1 MRSQRGSEGGSESQR
16 AHEKD
21 RLLIARGDKR
31 KANNRIERTRRF
43 DSRSYPWLLPFLR
56 ATYCEAGKEAASS
69 WLPHRFRQPVWQHMT
84 RDTRTLTYTLTRFQE
99 TKGKLDPSKST
110 QWSQMYGVRFIK

>member
-1 MRSQRGSEGGSESQR
+1 MGVRVGCRDEG
-16 AHEKD
+16 K
-21 RLLIARGDKR
+21 K
-31 KANNRIERTRRF
+31 RIERKHLKASEVSLG
-43 DSRSYPWLLPFLR
+43 DQELLPFLR